1 MLTRVEPR
9 IRIEVVG
16 CHPADG
22 QPGRWQVA
30 WLVHNDEPMALEIH
44 NAWIPH
50 GQFRGD
56 GRLPLGVTVDTGGS
70 ARVELPV
77 ALAEAAG
84 TVVHNAFLILQ
95 VSGGGRAWRVFAR
108 MRVEFDAQAS
118 PRPIVEVVT
127 SQSIQ

>member
-1 MLTRVEPR
+1 MLTPVEPR
-9 IRIEVVG
+9 IRIEAVG

-30 WLVHNDEPMALEIH
+30 WLVHNDEPVVLEIH

-56 GRLPLGVTVDTGGS
+56 GRLPLAVAVESGGS
-70 ARVELPV
+70 AHIELSV
-77 ALAEAAG
+77 ASSEPAR

-95 VSGGGRAWRVFAR
+95 VRSGGRTWRVFAR
-108 MRVEFDAQAS
+108 MRVEFDAQAL